1 MSFISNIIVQQNF
14 SDKYLLMI
22 ENNFSQATIIK
33 DISELSYPLEKK
45 AEFTKDPSECVQD
58 IRNVDPESTCFD

>member
-1 MSFISNIIVQQNF
+1 
-14 SDKYLLMI
+14 MI

-33 DISELSYPLEKK
+33 GISELSYPLEKK